1 MARLNGSE
9 LRTTDCKQ
17 AQRGQLLLVGG
28 IVLALTFITLALVV
42 NSAIFTENLATRG
55 DVPGAEGAIEYRH
68 ETVQAVGGILMAIN
82 NNESIGPDIMKSAV
96 ENISVQGG
104 LQQSRQGR
112 VVNITYLDRESG
124 VRVADNSLGDFT
136 DPSGNN
142 NWTIA
147 KNVSATRN
155 VQFEFESPGSGFTVV
170 LNNTGSDSYW
180 NMTVTDSDELK
191 VEVNQAGE
199 SPRSGTCQTAG
210 SADLSTVDVTGATV
224 NGAVCQALERE
235 GTGEP
240 LWFGYELDKYN
251 IEFKN
256 ADAADG
262 NYSMIV
268 KDMADVDETE
278 LNNDGDA
285 VYSVSVTYQ
294 YSTSAVRYETE
305 VRVAPGEAPP

>member
-1 MARLNGSE
+1 MARLNGNE
-9 LRTTDCKQ
+9 PRATECER
-17 AQRGQLLLVGG
+17 ARRGQLLLVGG
-28 IVLALTFITLALVV
+28 IVLALTFIALAIVV

-68 ETVQAVGGILMAIN
+68 ETVQAVGGILAAVN
-82 NNESIGPDIMKSAV
+82 DDESIEPDTIEPAV

-124 VRVADNSLGDFT
+124 VRVANNSMGDFT
-136 DPSGNN
+136 DLSGNED
-142 NWTIA
+142 WTIA
-147 KNVSATRN
+147 EDVSTTRN
-155 VQFEFESPGSGFTVV
+155 VQFEFESPGGNFRVV
-170 LNNTGSDSYW
+170 LNETDSNSYW
-180 NMTVTDSDELK
+180 NMTVIDSDELR

-199 SPRSGTCQTAG
+199 PPRSGTCQTAG
-210 SADLSTVDVTGATV
+210 DLSTVDVTGATV

-240 LWFGYELDKYN
+240 LWFGYELDEYN
-251 IEFKN
+251 IEFEN
-256 ADAADG
+256 ADEADG
-262 NYSMIV
+262 NYSMIL
-268 KDMADVDETE
+268 KDTTSLAVDETE
-278 LNNDGDA
+278 LDNDGDA

-294 YSTSAVRYETE
+294 YRTSAVRYGTE

>member
-9 LRTTDCKQ
+9 PRATECEQ
-17 AQRGQLLLVGG
+17 ARRGQLLLVGG
-28 IVLALTFITLALVV
+28 IVLALTFIALAIVV

-68 ETVQAVGGILMAIN
+68 ETVQAVGGILAAVN
-82 NNESIGPDIMKSAV
+82 DNESIGPDTIEPAV

-124 VRVADNSLGDFT
+124 VRVADNSSGDFT
-136 DPSGNN
+136 DPSGNTT
-142 NWTIA
+142 WTVA
-147 KNVSATRN
+147 EDVSMTRN
-155 VQFEFESPGSGFTVV
+155 VQFEFESLRGNFTVV
-170 LNNTGSDSYW
+170 LNETDSSSYW
-180 NMTVTDSDELK
+180 NMTVTKDNNLT

-210 SADLSTVDVTGATV
+210 NLSTVDVTGATV
-224 NGAVCQALERE
+224 NGAACQALERE

-240 LWFGYELDKYN
+240 LWFGYELDEYN
-251 IEFKN
+251 IEFEN
-256 ADAADG
+256 ATAADG
-262 NYSMIV
+262 DYSMIV
-268 KDMADVDETE
+268 GDTANVDEAE
-278 LNNDGDA
+278 FDNDDGA
-285 VYSVSVTYQ
+285 VYSVSVTYR
-294 YSTSAVRYETE
+294 YRTSAVRYETE